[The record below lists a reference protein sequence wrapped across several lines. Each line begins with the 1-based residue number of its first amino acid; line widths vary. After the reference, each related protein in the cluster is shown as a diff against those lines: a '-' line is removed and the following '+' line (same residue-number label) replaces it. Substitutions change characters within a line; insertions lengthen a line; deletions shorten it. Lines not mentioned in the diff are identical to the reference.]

1 MEDGSIVIK
10 YKFEQKEIPIP
21 KTFIELKYYYCQS
34 FKKLFDFDNYEIS
47 YSKNNNEDKYIK
59 EENFEEE
66 IEEICNLDEPIIL
79 MVPKNSAIEEEQE
92 EKYEKIKNDLNQV
105 YQKKFDEYKKKF
117 KDDLDKK
124 LTQILKEIL
133 GNLNLNK

>member
-1 MEDGSIVIK
+1 
-10 YKFEQKEIPIP
+10 
-21 KTFIELKYYYCQS
+21 
-34 FKKLFDFDNYEIS
+34 
-47 YSKNNNEDKYIK
+47 
-59 EENFEEE
+59 
-66 IEEICNLDEPIIL
+66 

-124 LTQILKEIL
+124 LSQILKEIL

>member
-1 MEDGSIVIK
+1 
-10 YKFEQKEIPIP
+10 
-21 KTFIELKYYYCQS
+21 
-34 FKKLFDFDNYEIS
+34 
-47 YSKNNNEDKYIK
+47 
-59 EENFEEE
+59 
-66 IEEICNLDEPIIL
+66 

-92 EKYEKIKNDLNQV
+92 EIYEKIKNDLNQV

-124 LTQILKEIL
+124 LSQILKEIL